1 MWRRTQKLPH
11 KIIMTATLS
20 QTDLI
25 VKYAN
30 ALCVALQEDLKEH
43 GIKWHQRAIISQQD
57 DEVYHIRKIKEIQES
72 DDHENKFYIK
82 VGRRFLKVIHQDY
95 NQRSV
100 HCFINN
106 INEEGWKATSGSK
119 THPNGITCNLLDESC
134 RETCRARGDWAG
146 SYLYIR

>member
-1 MWRRTQKLPH
+1 
-11 KIIMTATLS
+11 MTATLS

-100 HCFINN
+100 HCFIDKNPCFL
-106 INEEGWKATSGSK
+106 SGVK
-119 THPNGITCNLLDESC
+119 TRGVKLLKFGAFS
-134 RETCRARGDWAG
+134 
-146 SYLYIR
+146 

>member
-1 MWRRTQKLPH
+1 MPMH
-11 KIIMTATLS
+11 C
-20 QTDLI
+20 
-25 VKYAN
+25 
-30 ALCVALQEDLKEH
+30 ALRLQEDLKEH

-100 HCFINN
+100 HLNLKVIL
-106 INEEGWKATSGSK
+106 EKLA
-119 THPNGITCNLLDESC
+119 NG
-134 RETCRARGDWAG
+134 G
-146 SYLYIR
+146 

>member
-1 MWRRTQKLPH
+1 
-11 KIIMTATLS
+11 MTVTLS

-43 GIKWHQRAIISQQD
+43 GIKWHQRAIISHKMMKFITS
-57 DEVYHIRKIKEIQES
+57 ERLKEIQES

-100 HCFINN
+100 HCFIDKNN
-106 INEEGWKATSGSK
+106 GDVWKAASWSK
-119 THPNGITCNLLDESC
+119 PQVNGVSDIIYSMRTAEKHACSC
-134 RETCRARGDWAG
+134 WAG

>member
-1 MWRRTQKLPH
+1 
-11 KIIMTATLS
+11 MTATLS

-100 HCFINN
+100 HCFIDKNN
-106 INEEGWKATSGSK
+106 GDVWKAASWSK
-119 THPNGITCNLLDESC
+119 PQVNGVRYNLLDENS
-134 RETCRARGDWAG
+134 REPCLARADWAG